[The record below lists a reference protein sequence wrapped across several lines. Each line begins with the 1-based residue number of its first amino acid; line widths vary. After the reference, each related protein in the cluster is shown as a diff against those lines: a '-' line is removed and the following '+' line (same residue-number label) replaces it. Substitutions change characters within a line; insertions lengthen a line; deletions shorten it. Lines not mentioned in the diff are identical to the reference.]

1 MTLVGVSEAKAADT
15 IFVFEGDCT
24 CCEQNHKDMDR
35 CDKEV
40 LRDVFV
46 SIYADHACT
55 S

>member
-1 MTLVGVSEAKAADT
+1 MTLVGVEEAKADDT

-24 CCEQNHKDMDR
+24 CCEQNHKDMDK

-46 SIYADHACT
+46 SL
-55 S
+55 